1 MAEKRLVHR
10 TWHGP
15 EFIARERRANGR
27 AIVGM
32 AVAVAVEMK
41 KVAHV
46 QDNQLRPSIHA
57 AAVESAGGRLVTAP
71 GSDMDAPLGTQ
82 ANARTGDSSW
92 AVEVG
97 SWMPYACVENNRG
110 GAHRFADIGWELSH
124 PTFAPK
130 LKRAWREEGL

>member
-32 AVAVAVEMK
+32 AVGVAVEMK
-41 KVAHV
+41 KAAHV
-46 QDNQLRPSIHA
+46 VSDNLRTSIHA
-57 AAVESAGGRLVTAP
+57 AAVESAGGRTVTTP
-71 GSDMDAPLGTQ
+71 GSGIDAPLGDMG
-82 ANARTGDSSW
+82 NARTGETSW
-92 AVEVG
+92 SVEVG

-110 GAHRFADIGWELSH
+110 GEHRFADIGWELSQ
-124 PTFAPK
+124 PTFEPK